1 MWFNTKKTVSNSLW
15 IFWLFLLCYMPSLL
29 SSLAVVV
36 TGLNDSTRFAW
47 QFVAI
52 TVYINSILNPILYC
66 WKIKELKVKVI
77 ALLKVACNLRSNDMQ
92 QGGRD

>member
-1 MWFNTKKTVSNSLW
+1 MS
-15 IFWLFLLCYMPSLL
+15 SLL

-47 QFVAI
+47 QFVAT
-52 TVYINSILNPILYC
+52 TVYINSVLNLILYC

-92 QGGRD
+92 QGGRDYNSVIFHHRFVHEDFNN

>member
-1 MWFNTKKTVSNSLW
+1 
-15 IFWLFLLCYMPSLL
+15 MPSLL

-36 TGLNDSTRFAW
+36 TGRNDSTRFAL
-47 QFVAI
+47 QLVAI
-52 TVYINSILNPILYC
+52 TVYINSVLNPILYC

-77 ALLKVACNLRSNDMQ
+77 ALLKVARNLRSNYMQ